1 MSNSLSKKITVIGS
15 GVVGQATGK
24 GFSAKGFDVEFVD
37 VDTGK
42 VDQLKKEGYSAFT
55 ADEIAERNYDSDI
68 SIFTVPTPTVNGKIK
83 FDYLEQASIDLGKRL
98 AKVKKYHIL
107 VTRSTILP
115 GTTRDLVIP
124 LVEKHSGKK
133 CGVDFGACMNPE
145 YLREETAVTDFS
157 NPWLV
162 VIGQFDQKSGDL
174 LEEVY
179 KKFECPIERVAL
191 EEAEIQKYIHNLF
204 NATKIA
210 FFNEFRHI
218 CQNINVDANNIFN
231 LVAKSCEGMW
241 NTKYGIRDRGPFSG
255 SCLPKDTQAMYA
267 WATEKGYDVDVLEAT
282 IKANE
287 KFKTK
292 HKK

>member
-37 VDTGK
+37 IDENK
-42 VDQLKKEGYSAFT
+42 VSHLKKEGFNAYT
-55 ADEIAERNYDSDI
+55 AQEIAEKEYDSDI
-68 SIFTVPTPTVNGKIK
+68 SIFTVPTPTVDGKIK
-83 FDYLEQASIDLGKRL
+83 FDYLEQASMDLGQRL
-98 AKVKKYHIL
+98 AKVNKYHVL

-115 GTTRDLVIP
+115 GTTRDIVIP
-124 LVEKHSGKK
+124 LVEKYSGKK

-162 VIGQFDQKSGDL
+162 VIGQFDQKSGDM

-218 CQNINVDANNIFN
+218 CMNLNVDANNIFG

-267 WATEKGYDVDVLEAT
+267 WALEKGYDIDVLEAT
-282 IKANE
+282 IRANE

-292 HKK
+292 HTK